1 MTKREE
7 AGGSGVTAQAVG
19 NAAGAAYV
27 PPAVSAVEES
37 LPLAVLDFVGIEY
50 GESAAASIAGAV
62 RIAQAAEAAGY
73 RRYWVSEHH
82 NMNSLACSAP
92 ELLTAHVGAQTSR
105 IRVGAAGI
113 MLPNHAPL
121 KVAETFRTLLAMYP
135 GRIDLALGRAPGT
148 DPLTAHAL
156 RRGITTDPA
165 AEFPGQVAQLLA
177 FLGDGFPA
185 GHPYAGMVAAPVV
198 DERPELFVL
207 GSSPY
212 GPQFAAVNGMSA
224 VFAHHM
230 SPDLAFEA
238 LRRYRRD
245 FAPGPAGGEPYSA
258 MSVLAFASDDD
269 EAVLDF
275 EAAWTLTIQNLRR
288 GIREPLRPEQV
299 HEVSRSAGFRAARQ
313 GDGRMVTGTPKAVA
327 ERLLEMKQLAEVD
340 EIVVVTP
347 GLDRD
352 RRRDSY
358 TALAGAWRRAA

>member
-1 MTKREE
+1 MRPR
-7 AGGSGVTAQAVG
+7 QAVL
-19 NAAGAAYV
+19 
-27 PPAVSAVEES
+27 PATMSTVEES
-37 LPLAVLDFVGIEY
+37 LPLAVLDFVGIEH

-62 RIAQAAEAAGY
+62 RIAQAVEAAGY

-82 NMNSLACSAP
+82 NMSSLACSAP

-113 MLPNHAPL
+113 MLPNHAAL

-148 DPLTAHAL
+148 DPLTAHVL
-156 RRGITTDPA
+156 RRGIRTDPG
-165 AEFPGQVAQLLA
+165 AEFPNQVGELLA

-185 GHPYAGMVAAPVV
+185 GHPYENLVAAPAV

-207 GSSPY
+207 GSSDY
-212 GPQFAAVNGMSA
+212 GPRFAAVNGMSA

-230 SPDLAFEA
+230 SPDLAFQA
-238 LRRYRRD
+238 LREYRRE
-245 FAPGPAGGEPYSA
+245 FTAGASGGAPYSA

-275 EAAWTLTIQNLRR
+275 EAAWTLTIQNIRR

-299 HEVSRSAGFRAARQ
+299 RDVSHSAEFRAARQ
-313 GDGRMVTGTPKAVA
+313 DDGHMVTGEPKAVA
-327 ERLLEMKQLAEVD
+327 ERLLEMKQLAQAD

-347 GLDRD
+347 SLDRA

-358 TALAGAWRRAA
+358 VALADAWRRAA

>member
-1 MTKREE
+1 MPTDTR
-7 AGGSGVTAQAVG
+7 GG
-19 NAAGAAYV
+19 NAAGRGGIDPKMDANQ
-27 PPAVSAVEES
+27 ES

-50 GESAAASIAGAV
+50 GEDAAASVAGAV
-62 RIAQAAEAAGY
+62 GIARAVEAAGY

-82 NMNSLACSAP
+82 NMTSLACSAP
-92 ELLTAHVGAQTSR
+92 ELLTAHVGAHTSR

-113 MLPNHAPL
+113 MLPNHAPF

-148 DPLTAHAL
+148 DPLTAHVL
-156 RRGITTDPA
+156 RRGMVADPA
-165 AEFPGQVAQLLA
+165 AEFPGQVGELLA

-185 GHPYAGMVAAPVV
+185 GHPYAQLVAAPLVA
-198 DERPELFVL
+198 EQPELFVL

-212 GPQFAAVNGMSA
+212 GPRFAAVNGMSA

-238 LRRYRRD
+238 LRGYRRE
-245 FAPGPAGGEPYSA
+245 FTPRSGGGSPYSA

-269 EAVLDF
+269 AAVLDF
-275 EAAWTLTIQNLRR
+275 EAAWTLTIQNIRR

-299 HEVSRSAGFRAARQ
+299 REFARSEQFRAGRND
-313 GDGRMVTGTPKAVA
+313 DGRMVTGEPKAVA
-327 ERLLEMKQLAEVD
+327 ERLLEMKQLAQAD

-347 GLDRD
+347 SLDR
-352 RRRDSY
+352 
-358 TALAGAWRRAA
+358 ARRAASYAALADAWRHAA